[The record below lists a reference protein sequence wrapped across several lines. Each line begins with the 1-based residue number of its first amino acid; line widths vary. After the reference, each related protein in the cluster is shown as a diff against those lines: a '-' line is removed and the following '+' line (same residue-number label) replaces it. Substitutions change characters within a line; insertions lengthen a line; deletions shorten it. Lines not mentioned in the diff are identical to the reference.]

1 MIHMLVKL
9 KKCRSTGVSYG
20 KVCEKK
26 WGGNGWN
33 GSKKNG
39 VWEGTVRGY
48 LPVGRALRL
57 ERLYDR

>member
-1 MIHMLVKL
+1 MG
-9 KKCRSTGVSYG
+9 R
-20 KVCEKK
+20 K
-26 WGGNGWN
+26 WLERV
-33 GSKKNG
+33 KKNG

>member
-9 KKCRSTGVSYG
+9 KKCRSTVVSYG
-20 KVCEKK
+20 KVCEK
-26 WGGNGWN
+26 NGAEMA
-33 GSKKNG
+33 GTGQKNG

>member
-9 KKCRSTGVSYG
+9 KNAVAQGCPTARYA
-20 KVCEKK
+20 KK
-26 WGGNGWN
+26 MGRKWLERV
-33 GSKKNG
+33 KKNG